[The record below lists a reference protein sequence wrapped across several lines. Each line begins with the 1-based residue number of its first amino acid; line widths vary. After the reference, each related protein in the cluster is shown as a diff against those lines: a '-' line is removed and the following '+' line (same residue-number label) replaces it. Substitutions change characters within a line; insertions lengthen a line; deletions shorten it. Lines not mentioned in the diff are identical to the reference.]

1 MRKFVLINLLAVLV
15 ASISAYQANA
25 QIREEPSLNN
35 SATAQQVT
43 KFRYTF
49 LWDVTT
55 SMYGKKIDGSK
66 ADVSKDIYDEVQ
78 NNLIKQINKIDDETA
93 EIVVIPFQAGVIYD
107 YLEKECNDNRQEW
120 KCKSAT
126 SENKSKLIKK
136 IKDNK
141 GVFPEIAKKRGGG
154 TDILSSLQWTTE
166 NIFDKTRT
174 DILFLLTDGSQE
186 GEKVIKRSGGKDALE
201 KYINSDWKN
210 FALSRN
216 VQGFYLVLTEE
227 ANNGA
232 PNIDNDVPMKLIP
245 ALDLE
250 FPSPINIQLES
261 PLPIDVKNN
270 EVFEQAEFRVFKV
283 SYQINGGR
291 LPEGS
296 RLKIRMCDNDYIAVD
311 KNIVDFSNRQLEIPY
326 HFLKNHDTTVS
337 ELPEKCNVYIYVD
350 EFICNSETAKNLTTV
365 SPRQIP
371 VTIINKS
378 QPAIEIYWEY

>member
-55 SMYGKKIDGSK
+55 SMYGKKIDGSR
-66 ADVSKDIYDEVQ
+66 ADVSKDMYDEVQ

-245 ALDLE
+245 ALIL
-250 FPSPINIQLES
+250 N
-261 PLPIDVKNN
+261 
-270 EVFEQAEFRVFKV
+270 
-283 SYQINGGR
+283 Y
-291 LPEGS
+291 GS
-296 RLKIRMCDNDYIAVD
+296 ADII
-311 KNIVDFSNRQLEIPY
+311 
-326 HFLKNHDTTVS
+326 
-337 ELPEKCNVYIYVD
+337 
-350 EFICNSETAKNLTTV
+350 IC
-365 SPRQIP
+365 PCR
-371 VTIINKS
+371 
-378 QPAIEIYWEY
+378 AITSIF